1 MQRDIDE
8 LKAANKKLE
17 QQRLREKE
25 YSARLEGE
33 LDKYIKGRKRQ

>member
-1 MQRDIDE
+1 MQKEIEE

-17 QQRLREKE
+17 HQRLREKE

-33 LDKYIKGRKRQ
+33 LDKYIKGRKKQ